1 MRVEID
7 THTHT
12 LASGHAYSTM
22 HEMVKAAKE
31 KGLKGL
37 AITEHAPEMPGSCHL
52 FYFVNLRVVPR
63 ELDGIKLFLGSE
75 LNIMD
80 AEGHVDLPTSTIE
93 SLDVTIASMHPPCYK
108 GEKTVEEVT
117 RAYINIMERKDIDII
132 GHPDDGRF
140 PVDYEELVKAA
151 KRTGTLLEL
160 NNASLDPTG
169 FRKDTKKNAKVMLE
183 YCKKHGVEIVI
194 GTDAHVDTD
203 IAEYPHVNELL
214 AEIDFPEKL
223 IANKTLEEFRGKLKK
238 YNYKNAGR

>member
-12 LASGHAYSTM
+12 LASGHAYSTVR
-22 HEMVKAAKE
+22 EMVKEAKE

-52 FYFVNLRVVPR
+52 FYFVNLRVMPR

-117 RAYINIMERKDIDII
+117 RAYINIMEREDIDII

-151 KRTGTLLEL
+151 KRTGTLLEI
-160 NNASLDPTG
+160 NNSSLKPDG
-169 FRKDTKKNAKVMLE
+169 YRANSKENALKMLK
-183 YCKKHGVEIVI
+183 YCKKYEAMVVLGS
-194 GTDAHVDTD
+194 DAHFDTA
-203 IAEYPHVNELL
+203 IAEYPF
-214 AEIDFPEKL
+214 AEEVLKEAEFPEEL
-223 IANKTLEEFRGKLKK
+223 IANASLEKLQSLLKRNKK
-238 YNYKNAGR
+238 

>member
-12 LASGHAYSTM
+12 LASGHAYSTIR
-22 HEMVKAAKE
+22 EMVKAAKE

-52 FYFVNLRVVPR
+52 FYFVNLRVMPR
-63 ELDGIKLFLGSE
+63 ELDGIKLFFGSE

-80 AEGHVDLPTSTIE
+80 ADGHVDLPTSTIKG
-93 SLDVTIASMHPPCYK
+93 LDITIASMHPPCYK

-117 RAYINIMERKDIDII
+117 RAYINIMEREDVDII

-151 KRTGTLLEL
+151 KRTGTLLEI
-160 NNASLDPTG
+160 NNSSLKPDG
-169 FRKDTKKNAKVMLE
+169 YRANSKENAKKMLE
-183 YCKKHGVEIVI
+183 YCKKYEAMIVL
-194 GTDAHVDTD
+194 GSDAHFDNA
-203 IAEYPHVNELL
+203 IAEYPY
-214 AEIDFPEKL
+214 AEEVLKEADFPQEL
-223 IANKTLEEFRGKLKK
+223 IANTSLEKLQALLKRNKK
-238 YNYKNAGR
+238 

>member
-12 LASGHAYSTM
+12 LASGHAYSTIR
-22 HEMVKAAKE
+22 EMVKAAKE

-52 FYFVNLRVVPR
+52 FYFVNLRVMPR
-63 ELDGIKLFLGSE
+63 ELDGIKLFFGSE
-75 LNIMD
+75 LNIKD
-80 AEGHVDLPTSTIE
+80 ADGHVDLPTRVIE
-93 SLDVTIASMHPPCYK
+93 GLDITIASMHPPCYK

-117 RAYINIMERKDIDII
+117 KAYINMMEREDIDII

-160 NNASLDPTG
+160 NNSSLKPDG
-169 FRKDTKKNAKVMLE
+169 YRSNSKENALKMLE
-183 YCKKHGVEIVI
+183 YCKKYEAMIVL
-194 GTDAHVDTD
+194 GSDAHFDTA
-203 IAEYPHVNELL
+203 IAEYPYVSEVLTE
-214 AEIDFPEKL
+214 ADFPEEL
-223 IANKTLEEFRGKLKK
+223 IANTSLEKLQSLLKRNKK
-238 YNYKNAGR
+238 

>member
-12 LASGHAYSTM
+12 LVSGHAYSTIR
-22 HEMVKAAKE
+22 EMAKAAKE
-31 KGLKGL
+31 KGLKAL

-63 ELDGIKLFLGSE
+63 KLEGIKILFGSE

-80 AEGHVDLPTSTIE
+80 AEGHVDLPTTTIKGF
-93 SLDVTIASMHPPCYK
+93 DITIASMHPPCYK

-117 RAYINIMERKDIDII
+117 KAYIKICERDDIDII

-151 KRTGTLLEL
+151 KRTGTILEI
-160 NNASLDPTG
+160 NNASLKPDG
-169 FRKDTKKNAKVMLE
+169 YRANSKENALRMLE
-183 YCKKHGVEIVI
+183 YCKKYGAMIVL
-194 GTDAHVDTD
+194 GSDAHFDTA
-203 IAEYPHVNELL
+203 IAEYPY
-214 AEIDFPEKL
+214 AEEVIREVGFPEEL
-223 IANKTLEEFRGKLKK
+223 IANTSLEKLTSSLKRNNVK
-238 YNYKNAGR
+238 